1 MDIQEIRNKY
11 GVQQA
16 DEAGDALFNL
26 KKTISFANKKL
37 AAARTMRG
45 NMQAK
50 IKARNELVSL
60 MNDLTSQR
68 FAVKKEVDSATGA
81 AYSLVNEIDK
91 FVSSFKLGEREM
103 ATIQSIK
110 EKYGV
115 SQADAEGSDVARKR
129 RQEETIR
136 ATEKNVS
143 NAIKAYVELAQRFQK
158 EHGDSKFVSA
168 AKMRG
173 WIR

>member
-81 AYSLVNEIDK
+81 AYSLANEIDK
-91 FVSSFKLGEREM
+91 FVSSFK
-103 ATIQSIK
+103 
-110 EKYGV
+110 
-115 SQADAEGSDVARKR
+115 
-129 RQEETIR
+129 
-136 ATEKNVS
+136 
-143 NAIKAYVELAQRFQK
+143 
-158 EHGDSKFVSA
+158 
-168 AKMRG
+168 
-173 WIR
+173 